1 MTIAITCSCSAWLEV
16 DPRFAGQT
24 ITCPDCQKKL
34 EVPKPASSFQ
44 RTSGYALLSI
54 VLALVGAFTVVG
66 TLLAVVFGI
75 LAIIAIRR
83 DPKRLAG
90 VNFAITGIALGILLT
105 GVSLFGFISTEFFGL
120 EGLIRQPPW
129 IGKLF
134 YPEEME
140 VQRKDAGYKIK
151 RPSEQ
156 WGVFIQKYFSSKSQ
170 YSHDL
175 LLVNPAKAAY
185 LICLVEDVDVDLSFD
200 RCQERALQVFRQL
213 EITQSQLQLNP
224 HLNTELK
231 TGNKRLWNKE
241 ENGQKT
247 RFMETTVN
255 KTYHGQTKTFLLRV
269 IKKDEQ
275 LRLGTAKIYIVA
287 AGTWASHFPPA
298 KELKKSEFY
307 QAVDSFQIVD

>member
-1 MTIAITCSCSAWLEV
+1 MTIAITCSCSARLEV

-34 EVPKPASSFQ
+34 EVPKPAVSSQ

-54 VLALVGAFTVVG
+54 VFALVGAFTVVG
-66 TLLAVVFGI
+66 TM
-75 LAIIAIRR
+75 LAIIFGVLAIVAIRR

-90 VNFAITGIALGILLT
+90 RNFAIAGIALGILLT
-105 GVSLFGFISTEFFGL
+105 GVSLVGYLSTEFFGL
-120 EGLIRQPPW
+120 EGLVRQPPW
-129 IGKLF
+129 IGKLS
-134 YPEEME
+134 YPDELDI
-140 VQRKDAGYKIK
+140 QRKDAGYSLK

-156 WGVFIQKYFSSKSQ
+156 WGVFIQKYFSGKSQ

-175 LLVNPAKAAY
+175 LLVNPAKSAY
-185 LICLVEDVDVDLSFD
+185 VICLVEDVDVDWSFD
-200 RCQERALQVFRQL
+200 RCQEKALQVFRQL
-213 EITQSQLQLNP
+213 ELTHSQLQLNP
-224 HLNTELK
+224 HLNAELK

-275 LRLGTAKIYIVA
+275 LKLGSAKVYIVA
-287 AGTWASHFPPA
+287 AGTWAGRFPPA
-298 KELKKSEFY
+298 KELKKSELY
-307 QAVDSFQIVD
+307 QAVDSFQLVD